1 MNITEKMLLSLSAI
15 LNLRTTMTNDDLK
28 KDVDVAHANFWHKR
42 GYPAMPVCTYALG
55 FFCLPSDY
63 TSSLSPETN
72 DLPIEQYLQEFSLVF
87 GNGKQKRASSSEKT
101 SLEYLDDSTF
111 AHSTPKG

>member
-1 MNITEKMLLSLSAI
+1 
-15 LNLRTTMTNDDLK
+15 
-28 KDVDVAHANFWHKR
+28 
-42 GYPAMPVCTYALG
+42 MPVCTYALG

-87 GNGKQKRASSSEKT
+87 GNGKRKRASSSEKT
-101 SLEYLDDSTF
+101 FLEYSDDSTF